1 VAKVS
6 AAPTWQRALIL
17 LTGTVVGVVLVATLY
32 WARVVLIPVALAIF
46 LTFLLTP
53 PVKAFQKRGLGRI
66 PSVIVVVILTA
77 LFLGG
82 LGWLVT
88 RQATRLLGELPNYAA
103 NIKDKVKT
111 LRELGSGAAVERLE
125 TMLDKVASE
134 LRSESVQE
142 VRGANGN
149 QPSGAAEP
157 SADQPR
163 TLFVRPENS
172 SWLPSFPGYVGSLL
186 EGAGGLALALVLVV
200 FMLLKREDLR
210 DRFISLVGSGRM
222 SFTTKA
228 VDEATQR
235 ISRYL
240 IMQAVVNGG
249 FGLTLAMV
257 LFLIG
262 VDYAFLWGF
271 LAAVLR
277 YVPYVGI
284 TVAAVFPITLSL
296 AMFPGWWQPLLV
308 IGFFLAL
315 ELAANNVIEPRLY
328 GRSIG
333 VSEVA
338 LLIVAAF
345 WAFLWGPLGLVL
357 SAPLTVCLVV
367 LGKYVPQLAFLDT
380 LLGDKPALDADVGY
394 YQRLLAR
401 DQDDATH
408 LILSRVKAESPEH
421 VYDDLLLPALNYARR
436 DHVRDELTD
445 ADERFVQHATREILE
460 DLGERQAAT
469 TFAEAAATTLAEAA
483 EPLEEGMKSPVPSV
497 VRILGFPARDE
508 SDRLALEML
517 RQVLDPARWVIEV
530 TAVESQTEVLVAR
543 VAEEGSVLV
552 CIGSLPPGG
561 LAHTR
566 YLCKRLRARSP
577 EVKIFVGRWG
587 LRDEVKQNE
596 EQLREAGAD
605 AMATTLLETRDQLN
619 AWLPSLANEGVT
631 TSSGGESSRGQCAA
645 IRPRPQI
652 VPAAAGG

>member
-1 VAKVS
+1 MAKVS
-6 AAPTWQRALIL
+6 AAPTWQRRLVL

-32 WARVVLIPVALAIF
+32 WARLVLIPVALAIF

-53 PVKAFQKRGLGRI
+53 AVKAFQKRGLGRI
-66 PSVIVVVILTA
+66 PSVIAVVVLTG

-82 LGWLVT
+82 LGWLVAWQT
-88 RQATRLLGELPNYAA
+88 TRLLDDLPTYAA

-111 LRELGSGAAVERLE
+111 LRKLGSGGAVERLE
-125 TMLDKVASE
+125 NMLEKVASE
-134 LRSESVQE
+134 LESESLQE
-142 VRGANGN
+142 RRAAVGDQPAAPA
-149 QPSGAAEP
+149 QPSAA
-157 SADQPR
+157 QPR
-163 TLFVRPENS
+163 TLFVQPQKS
-172 SWLPSFPGYVGSLL
+172 SWLTSFPDYLGSLL

-228 VDEATQR
+228 VDEAAQR

-240 IMQAVVNGG
+240 IMQAVINVTY
-249 FGLTLAMV
+249 GLALALG
-257 LFLIG
+257 LFLLR
-262 VDYAFLWGF
+262 VDYFYLWGI

-277 YVPYVGI
+277 YVPYIGPW
-284 TVAAVFPITLSL
+284 VAAMFPITLSL
-296 AMFPGWWQPLLV
+296 AMSQGWWQPLLV
-308 IGFFLAL
+308 IGLFVAL
-315 ELAANNVIEPRLY
+315 ELVSNNVMEPWLY
-328 GRSIG
+328 GHSIG

-345 WAFLWGPLGLVL
+345 WAFLWGPIGLVL

-408 LILSRVKAESPEH
+408 LILSRVKAESPEQ
-421 VYDDLLLPALNYARR
+421 VYDDLLLPALTYARR

-517 RQVLDPARWVIEV
+517 RQVLDPARWVMEV
-530 TAVESQTEVLVAR
+530 TAVESQTEALVAR
-543 VAEEGSVLV
+543 VVEEGPVLV

-577 EVKIFVGRWG
+577 KVKIFVGRWG

-605 AMATTLLETRDQLN
+605 AVTTTLLDTRDQLN
-619 AWLPSLANEGVT
+619 AWLPSLANEGPT
-631 TSSGGESSRGQCAA
+631 TSAGGESCRR
-645 IRPRPQI
+645 RPEVRS
-652 VPAAAGG
+652 ADA